1 MPPDFV
7 LLPVPD
13 MVSLG
18 VLLVP
23 PLLPAALPPVPEAP
37 LPVAE
42 PLVPEVPLPAAEP
55 LVPEAASDFL
65 AFFCFLAFFF
75 FCVPFV
81 ALVSP

>member
-1 MPPDFV
+1 MPPDLV

-23 PLLPAALPPVPEAP
+23 PLLPAALPPAP
-37 LPVAE
+37 DAL
-42 PLVPEVPLPAAEP
+42 LPAAEP

-65 AFFCFLAFFF
+65 ALFCFLAFFF
-75 FCVPFV
+75 FGV
-81 ALVSP
+81 ALVAPVSP

>member
-1 MPPDFV
+1 M

-23 PLLPAALPPVPEAP
+23 PLLPAALPPVVPEAP
-37 LPVAE
+37 DA
-42 PLVPEVPLPAAEP
+42 PLPAAEP

-75 FCVPFV
+75 FGVPFV